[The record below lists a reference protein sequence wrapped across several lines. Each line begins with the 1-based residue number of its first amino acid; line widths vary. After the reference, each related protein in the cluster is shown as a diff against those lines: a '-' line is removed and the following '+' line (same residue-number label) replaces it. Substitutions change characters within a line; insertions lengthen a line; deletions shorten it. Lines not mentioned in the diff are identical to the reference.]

1 MRTKLP
7 IFILGLVMLTSILLL
22 SGCPESNST
31 SSSKG
36 MPEFNLENIHGGMVN
51 SSDLKGKVLVLDFWA
66 SWCSPCLKATPY
78 LKKLHK
84 EFEGKPVEIIGVN
97 MDYDK
102 SNDFVVKFAKKKGIA
117 YTILKGNQEVVGK
130 FKIRGIPAFFLIDKE
145 SNIKMKYIG
154 FNPSFFNKL
163 PSEINKLLE
172 E

>member
-1 MRTKLP
+1 MKNKLS
-7 IFILGLVMLTSILLL
+7 IFTIGLIMLIVVLFL
-22 SGCPESNST
+22 SGCPDSTPT
-31 SSSKG
+31 SSSKS

-66 SWCSPCLKATPY
+66 SWCAPCLKATPY

-84 EFEGKPVEIIGVN
+84 EFEGKPVEIIGIN
-97 MDYDK
+97 LDYNK
-102 SNDFVVKFAKKKGIA
+102 SNDFVINFAKKEGIA
-117 YTILKGNQEVVGK
+117 YTILKGDQKISGK
-130 FKIRGIPAFFLIDKE
+130 FKVRGIPAFFLIDKE
-145 SNIKMKYIG
+145 GNIKQKYVG